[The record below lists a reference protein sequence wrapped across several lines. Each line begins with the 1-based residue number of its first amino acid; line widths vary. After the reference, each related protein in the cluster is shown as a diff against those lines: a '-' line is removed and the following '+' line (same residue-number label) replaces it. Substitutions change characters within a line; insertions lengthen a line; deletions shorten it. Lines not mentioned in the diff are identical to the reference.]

1 MGRGPGVGDRKRG
14 GRRWEDGVRRGRRHG
29 KRLEGGLGSR
39 GGGKVRG
46 GEVKR
51 KKEGVRG

>member
-29 KRLEGGLGSR
+29 KRLEGGLESR
-39 GGGKVRG
+39 GGKV
-46 GEVKR
+46 
-51 KKEGVRG
+51 